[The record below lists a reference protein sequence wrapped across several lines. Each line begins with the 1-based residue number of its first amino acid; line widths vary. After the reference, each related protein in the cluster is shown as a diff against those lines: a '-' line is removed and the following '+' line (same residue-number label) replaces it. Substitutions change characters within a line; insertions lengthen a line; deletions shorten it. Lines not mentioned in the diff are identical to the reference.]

1 MRATLS
7 GAIVV
12 LAISTTAAHAAEA
25 LNGRDMTCRG
35 ILNEVENTGGDN
47 VKVGPCQFTI
57 DQYTGVDITD
67 KCRSGQPCT
76 VRARVVR
83 DRRGLWIEH
92 AYSARPGR

>member
-1 MRATLS
+1 MNAQLS
-7 GAIVV
+7 TIIAV
-12 LAISTTAAHAAEA
+12 LAISTTTIHAAD
-25 LNGRDMTCRG
+25 GRDMTCRG

-83 DRRGLWIEH
+83 DRRGLWIKH